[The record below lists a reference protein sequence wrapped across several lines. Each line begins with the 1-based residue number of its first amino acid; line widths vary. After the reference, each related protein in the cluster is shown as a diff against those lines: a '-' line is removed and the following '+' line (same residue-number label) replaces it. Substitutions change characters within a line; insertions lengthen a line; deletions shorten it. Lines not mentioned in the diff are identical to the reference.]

1 MQKLRNFGDQLRSAR
16 GARSVN
22 AMLVRDESVRAVLL
36 EVPMPEPDEPV
47 LPWAVELP
55 ELFMLPDVPV
65 LPAALVPML
74 PVLPVLPVAPVVPAL
89 PEFKVVLP
97 LPCWPALLVL
107 APVVPP
113 CVDDVPPVMPGPGE
127 VWATAIPAT
136 KTRLATVAAV
146 IC

>member
-1 MQKLRNFGDQLRSAR
+1 
-16 GARSVN
+16 
-22 AMLVRDESVRAVLL
+22 MLVRDESVRAVLL
-36 EVPMPEPDEPV
+36 AVPMPEPDEPV

-55 ELFMLPDVPV
+55 EPFMLPDVPVLPVEPV

-97 LPCWPALLVL
+97 PPCWPALLVL

-127 VWATAIPAT
+127 VWATATPAA